1 MRDERHRRGGW
12 AVLTV
17 LLLTL
22 VLALASITPS
32 HADERPLEF
41 SLDGVHWTS
50 APSAALFGEGV
61 VLVPGGSATATLHLR
76 SIVSSPG
83 MLDVSLT
90 NVQISTADAGRAFG
104 LAVLTEAGAEVEGVG
119 VGLPRTRFADL
130 ANSTPLGPP
139 VRLDPGQ
146 SARYVLTIDLES
158 LPHEADA
165 QATAISLDVAIA
177 FRDATVTGGAGSTP
191 GPISPPM
198 VLPVLGPD
206 AVQEPRPEQLATS
219 EALGSDSAGAL
230 AVTGFARTVVLLA
243 ATGMIGG
250 GLLLLLAA
258 RRRERR

>member
-12 AVLTV
+12 DVLTV

-22 VLALASITPS
+22 VLALASIMPS

-50 APSAALFGEGV
+50 APSAALFGEDV

-76 SIVSSPG
+76 SIASSPG

-104 LAVLTEAGAEVEGVG
+104 LAVLTEAGAGVEGVG
-119 VGLPRTRFADL
+119 VGLPWTRFADL
-130 ANSTPLGPP
+130 TDSTPLGPP
-139 VRLDPGQ
+139 VRLDPG
-146 SARYVLTIDLES
+146 
-158 LPHEADA
+158 
-165 QATAISLDVAIA
+165 
-177 FRDATVTGGAGSTP
+177 
-191 GPISPPM
+191 
-198 VLPVLGPD
+198 PD
-206 AVQEPRPEQLATS
+206 PVQEPRPDQLATS
-219 EALGSDSAGAL
+219 EAPSSDSAGAL
-230 AVTGFARTVVLLA
+230 AVTGFARTVVLVA
-243 ATGMIGG
+243 ATGMISG